1 MALHVGRNPI
11 GLAAYSFPWRCG
23 FMGAGTDRVCQRP
36 YDAHALLE
44 LASYY
49 NMATV
54 EIPLDIIRDQSS
66 TGLHEFR
73 RRADSLGIHIVVDGA
88 VIDVAMLESLIP
100 RAAALGAKVVRVML
114 SGMLEGAR
122 ATYPGGWEA
131 HLTKQIAVLKQC
143 RSLAESY
150 DIIVAP
156 ENHQDLDSSDLVRI
170 CDEVG
175 GAHIGVTLDAVNPLA
190 VAEEPIA
197 FARAVGK
204 RIVNVHLKDY
214 TFHLTPQ
221 GYKLVRCA
229 LGQGVL
235 DVPALFA
242 VLAEVAPQA
251 TCNIELAA
259 LHARHIRAWTPEWWG
274 GYSRPYSI
282 ETLRPLWEYAAQ
294 HVSAA
299 DSESCT
305 PWEHGA
311 DAVTLGAY
319 EESQC
324 AQSVVYLRALM
335 PHHTGGNR

>member
-1 MALHVGRNPI
+1 MSLHIGRNPI

-49 NMATV
+49 NMATI
-54 EIPLDIIRDQSS
+54 EIPLDLIRDQSS
-66 TGLHEFR
+66 AGLHEFR
-73 RRADSLGIHIVVDGA
+73 RRADSLGIKLVVDGA
-88 VIDVAMLESLIP
+88 VIDLAMLQTLIP
-100 RAAALGAKVVRVML
+100 RAAALGAKVARVMI

-131 HLTKQIAVLKQC
+131 HLSKQIAVLKQT
-143 RSLAESY
+143 RALAEEY
-150 DIIVAP
+150 DVVIAP
-156 ENHQDLDSSDLVRI
+156 ENHQDLDSADAIRI

-175 GAHIGVTLDAVNPLA
+175 GAHIGITLDAVNPLA

-197 FARAVGK
+197 FARALGS

-214 TFHLTPQ
+214 TYHLTPE

-235 DVPALFA
+235 DLPALFA
-242 VLAEVAPQA
+242 VLGDVAPQA

-259 LHARHIRAWTPEWWG
+259 LNARHIKAWTPEWWV
-274 GYSRPYSI
+274 GYPRAYGVD
-282 ETLRPLWEYAAQ
+282 TLRPLWDFAAT

-299 DSESCT
+299 ATEWRT
-305 PWEHGA
+305 PWEQGA
-311 DAVTLGAY
+311 DAVSLGAY

-324 AQSVVYLRALM
+324 AQSVVFLRSLM
-335 PHHTGGNR
+335 PHHAGGPR

>member
-1 MALHVGRNPI
+1 MSLHIGQNPI

-23 FMGAGTDRVCQRP
+23 FAGAGTDRVCARP

-54 EIPLDIIRDQSS
+54 EIPVDIIRDQSD
-66 TGLHEFR
+66 TGLVEFR
-73 RRADSLGIHIVVDGA
+73 RRADSLGINIVVDGA
-88 VIDVAMLESLIP
+88 VIDHALLTALLP
-100 RAAALGAKVVRVML
+100 KAAILGAKVVRVML

-122 ATYPGGWEA
+122 ATFPGGWDA
-131 HLTKQIAVLKQC
+131 HLARQIAVLKAFRTQ
-143 RSLAESY
+143 AEHH
-150 DIIVAP
+150 DIVIAP
-156 ENHQDLDSSDLVRI
+156 ENHQDLDSHDLIRM

-175 GAHIGVTLDAVNPLA
+175 GRHIGVTLDAVNPLA

-197 FARAVGK
+197 FARALGS

-214 TFHLTPQ
+214 TIHLTNE
-221 GYKLVRCA
+221 GYRLVRCA

-242 VLAEVAPQA
+242 VMAEVAPQA

-259 LHARHIRAWTPEWWG
+259 INARHIRVWTPEWWQ
-274 GYSRPYSI
+274 GYPSPYSPS
-282 ETLRPLWEYAAQ
+282 TLQPLLAYLAQ
-294 HVSAA
+294 HVSSAA
-299 DSESCT
+299 IDWRT
-305 PWEHGA
+305 PWEQGA
-311 DAVTLGAY
+311 DAVSLGAY

-324 AQSVVYLRALM
+324 AQSVVYLRSLM
-335 PHHTGGNR
+335 PHHTGGR